1 MFINNPG
8 YDVIIIGAGASGLI
22 CAVECARRGK
32 KTLVLE
38 KSSQTG
44 RKILA
49 SGNGRCNV
57 TNAFVSPDCYRG
69 DTALAQA
76 ALAQFSFEEC
86 TRYFNRLGVLLT
98 QEGEGR
104 VFPATGKATAVAEA
118 LKLAALE
125 AGAEIKTDCE
135 ARRITHKD
143 FFTVSAQNGDRFS
156 AKRVVLACGSC
167 AYPQLTGTRAGY
179 ELAQSLGHRL
189 IEPVPALCA
198 LNIKEK
204 AFARLAGIRCQVRLT
219 LPARGGLP
227 GAETQGEL
235 LFTNY
240 GLSGPAAINIS
251 GPAAAHLAK
260 GEAALRINFFPQTPE
275 LEMFFQARMKQF
287 GERKPKDFFAGM
299 LHENIANLLI
309 DFTGLRKTAPML
321 DQTPHTLTRAQQTLG
336 GWPVTAVSAR
346 PWTEAMAAAGG
357 VNTREINYNTF
368 ESLIR
373 PGLYI
378 TGELLNVDGKSGGFN
393 LHFAWSSGLAAA
405 RNMPED

>member
-1 MFINNPG
+1 MKNPG

-32 KTLVLE
+32 KTLLLE

-57 TNAFVSPDCYRG
+57 TNAFVRPDCYRG
-69 DTALAQA
+69 DAALAQA

-86 TRYFNRLGVLLT
+86 MRYFNSLGVLLA

-135 ARRITHKD
+135 VRRVTHKD
-143 FFTVSAQNGDRFS
+143 FFAVSAQNGERFS

-167 AYPQLTGTRAGY
+167 AYPQLTGTHAGY
-179 ELAQSLGHRL
+179 ELAQSLGHH
-189 IEPVPALCA
+189 IIKPVPTLCA
-198 LNIKEK
+198 LNVKEK

-219 LPARGGLP
+219 LPAKEKLP

-260 GEAALRINFFPQTPE
+260 GEASLQIDFFPQTPA
-275 LEMFFQARMKQF
+275 LETFFQTRMKRF
-287 GERKPKDFFAGM
+287 GERKPKDFFTGM

-309 DFTGLRKTAPML
+309 DFIGLRKNAPML
-321 DQTPHTLTRAQQTLG
+321 DQTPHTLMRAWKTLH